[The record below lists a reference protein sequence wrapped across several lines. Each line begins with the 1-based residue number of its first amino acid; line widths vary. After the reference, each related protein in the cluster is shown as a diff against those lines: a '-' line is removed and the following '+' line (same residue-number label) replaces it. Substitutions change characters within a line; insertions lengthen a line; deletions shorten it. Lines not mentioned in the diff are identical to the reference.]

1 MVESDEL
8 IRLRQQVEEYRLRE
22 LESLQTQ
29 LAEAKAKA
37 EHYRAEAERNAQIG
51 HQIARE
57 AEAERARLRE
67 RISVLEQ
74 SSSVRTSR
82 PTA

>member
-29 LAEAKAKA
+29 LAEAKANA

>member
-1 MVESDEL
+1 MTKADETA
-8 IRLRQQVEEYRLRE
+8 RLREELEAYRLRE
-22 LESLQTQ
+22 LESLRAQ
-29 LAEAKAKA
+29 LAEAKAEA
-37 EHYRAEAERNAQIG
+37 AHYRTEAARNVQVG

-57 AEAERARLRE
+57 SEVERARLRE

-74 SSSVRTSR
+74 SSSVRSPR

>member
-29 LAEAKAKA
+29 LAEAKANA

-57 AEAERARLRE
+57 AEAERAKLRE